1 MSKLTVSVKEAKEEI
16 CEIGRRLYALGFAN
30 SNDGNIS
37 VRFSD
42 DEIWVTP
49 TAVSKGY
56 MTPDMLVRVNIDG
69 EVLEGD
75 RNPSSEVKMHLR
87 VYQKSPDT
95 NAVVHAHP
103 PMSTAFAVCHKPLDK
118 YYLTEAVAA
127 LGIVPVTEYA
137 TPSTEEVPDS
147 VEPFVEEYTA
157 LLIANHGALAWDE
170 TLLGAFY
177 KMQQIE
183 YLAQIHWMVPQIGTP
198 HEIPEKE
205 VERLMGLRSFFKNYS
220 KPRQ

>member
-1 MSKLTVSVKEAKEEI
+1 MTKSVLEVKEEI

-37 VRFSD
+37 VRLAD

-49 TAVSKGY
+49 TGVSKGY
-56 MTPDMLVRVNIDG
+56 MTPEMLVRVDLQGNVI
-69 EVLEGD
+69 EGD
-75 RNPSSEVKMHLR
+75 RNPSSETKMHLR
-87 VYQKSPDT
+87 VYQKRDDIQS
-95 NAVVHAHP
+95 VVHAHP
-103 PMSTAFAVCHKPLDK
+103 LMSTAFAVCRKPLDK

-147 VEPFVEEYTA
+147 IEPFLQDYTA

-170 TLLGAFY
+170 TLIGAFY

-183 YLAQIHWMVPQIGTP
+183 YLANIHLLVEQIGNP
-198 HEIPEKE
+198 VQIPDKE
-205 VERLMGLRSFFKNYS
+205 VERLMGLRQFFKDYA
-220 KPRQ
+220 KLGK